1 MEIVIKYLLFKSLF
15 NISTIYIIVYVAFIS
30 LILTLVTKL
39 FSEKINRLIMYLFLV
54 ILSIWFSAQFICK
67 DYFDF
72 YISWNIFLV
81 ADQMNDF
88 LDKCVVETLKR
99 IGEILII
106 FLPFFVV
113 SLIGKRID
121 FNKAKFKENFIYI
134 ILIIIKYF
142 IFIGLFKINKNNE
155 Y

>member
-1 MEIVIKYLLFKSLF
+1 MRKYSVFISYFFSLLFMEMVIKYLLFKSIF
-15 NISTIYIIVYVAFIS
+15 NISTIYIIAYVAFIS

-121 FNKAKFKENFIYI
+121 FNKAKFK
-134 ILIIIKYF
+134 
-142 IFIGLFKINKNNE
+142 
-155 Y
+155 

>member
-1 MEIVIKYLLFKSLF
+1 MEIVIKYLLFKSIF

-88 LDKCVVETLKR
+88 LDNFYQEL
-99 IGEILII
+99 
-106 FLPFFVV
+106 
-113 SLIGKRID
+113 
-121 FNKAKFKENFIYI
+121 EN
-134 ILIIIKYF
+134 
-142 IFIGLFKINKNNE
+142 
-155 Y
+155 